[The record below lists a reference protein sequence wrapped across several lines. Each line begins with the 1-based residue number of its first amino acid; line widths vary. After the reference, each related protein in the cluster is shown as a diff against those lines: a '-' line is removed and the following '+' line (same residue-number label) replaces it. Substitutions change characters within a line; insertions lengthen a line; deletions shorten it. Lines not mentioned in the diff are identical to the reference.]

1 MDGLG
6 SLGGVSITFLL
17 FALFIALSVF
27 NGVHIVPQSKNY
39 VIERFGRYRLTL
51 KAGLNFIV
59 PFLDR
64 VAARL
69 SILERQLTEQ
79 KHSVITRDNVTIDI
93 KTTIFFRILDAAKAT
108 YRIMRLEPAI
118 NNAVTGTV
126 RSIIGSIEFDEVQ
139 SHRDAI
145 NARILESL
153 QETAAG
159 WGVEIT
165 RTEVIDVQVDEDT
178 RRAMQQQLNAERE
191 RRATVM
197 EAEGRKQSAQLA
209 ADAELYTAQ
218 KTAEAKR
225 TLADAD
231 AYATKV
237 IAESINNGGD
247 AAIQFEIM
255 KRQVE
260 AMGSIANADNTK
272 LLLLPSN
279 IVDALSG
286 LKDTLGAVK
295 SGGS

>member
-1 MDGLG
+1 MSGL
-6 SLGGVSITFLL
+6 SITFIL
-17 FALFIALSVF
+17 FALLVALLVF
-27 NGVHIVPQSKNY
+27 NGVKIVPQSKNY
-39 VIERFGRYRLTL
+39 VIERFGRYRVTL

-93 KTTIFFRILDAAKAT
+93 KTTIFFRITDAAKAT

-118 NNAVTGTV
+118 LNAVTGTV

-153 QETAAG
+153 RDTASG

-165 RTEVIDVQVDEDT
+165 RTEVIDVQVDENT

-197 EAEGRKQSAQLA
+197 EAEGRKQSAQLD

-225 TLADAD
+225 ALADAD
-231 AYATKV
+231 AYATQ
-237 IAESINNGGD
+237 IISEAINNGGD

-272 LLLLPSN
+272 LLLLPSS
-279 IVDALSG
+279 IVESLSG
-286 LKDTLGAVK
+286 LKDLLGASK
-295 SGGS
+295 AGGA